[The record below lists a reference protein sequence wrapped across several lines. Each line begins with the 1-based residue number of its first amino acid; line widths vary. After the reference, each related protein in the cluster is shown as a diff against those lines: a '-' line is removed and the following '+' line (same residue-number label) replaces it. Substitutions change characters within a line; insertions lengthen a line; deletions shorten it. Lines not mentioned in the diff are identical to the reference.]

1 MALTSVQ
8 RVGLGW
14 IMNEVLFYVLLS
26 VAEVIGTIGGFGS
39 SLLVMPLA
47 EHFLGFQQA
56 LGLTALFHVFS
67 NVSKIVLF
75 RQGLD
80 RKLAVRMGIP
90 AVVGV
95 VLGALLTGAWEG
107 ATLRLALGVV
117 LVVVSVLVLLA
128 GRRPLKATLLNA
140 VLGGAGSGFAAGLVG
155 TGGAVRGV
163 VLAAFALEKS
173 TFIATSAW
181 IDLGVDVSRSV
192 IYGGMGYFSPT
203 LWLQLPVLIVVS
215 YAGTWVGRLLLDRIP
230 QDRFRQGV
238 LLLVFAVGA
247 WVTITSLRAL
257 A

>member
-1 MALTSVQ
+1 MYRAL
-8 RVGLGW
+8 RVGLGC
-14 IMNEVLFYVLLS
+14 IMDEVLFYVLLS
-26 VAEVIGTIGGFGS
+26 AAEVLGTIGGFGS

-56 LGLTALFHVFS
+56 LGLTALFHVFG
-67 NVSKIVLF
+67 NLSKVVLF
-75 RQGLD
+75 RHGID

-90 AVVGV
+90 AMICV
-95 VLGALLTGAWEG
+95 VLGALLTGAWDG
-107 ATLRLALGVV
+107 AILRLALGVV
-117 LVVVSVLVLLA
+117 LVVVSVAVLLA
-128 GRRPLKATLLNA
+128 GRRPLRATWLNA

-155 TGGAVRGV
+155 TGGAVRGA

-173 TFIATSAW
+173 AFIATSAW
-181 IDLGVDVSRSV
+181 VDLGVDVSRSV

-238 LLLVFAVGA
+238 LFLVFAVGA
-247 WVTITSLRAL
+247 WVTVTSLGAL
-257 A
+257 S